1 MRIATE
7 IQLHRGIYQALEG
20 NKDGYYQTRVY
31 YLVYVCDHHFSV
43 VYGRPP
49 MTREC
54 DSIAAARR
62 FLESEHAT
70 EDDERLVSQLLIWSV
85 STQIFDSFGVD
96 VNTPVAVN
104 KLSQLRRHSISLDT
118 WYADWSERFQPNSN
132 VGNYPRKGVS
142 LHFHFAKLYLC
153 SHAFRGAPLNGSLQH
168 GMPQELEE
176 FANTAVLS
184 ATSILRVIV
193 SDEEMQVHLNG
204 LPLYFDTMIAFA
216 VVFLL
221 KVATKYSETV
231 RIDATKILDLVEQTV
246 TVLRRVTEHM
256 HKEHLLVCI
265 ADGVETILRKSQE
278 ATHMGLGASHSATG
292 LEPAQGDNL
301 FQWMDNVGDFDMLS
315 SQNGI
320 SGFGPL
326 YFDFNLGAP
335 HSHTA

>member
-1 MRIATE
+1 M
-7 IQLHRGIYQALEG
+7 
-20 NKDGYYQTRVY
+20 Y

-54 DSIAAARR
+54 NSISAARS

-70 EDDERLVSQLLIWSV
+70 EDDQRLVSQLLIWSV
-85 STQIFDSFGVD
+85 STQIFDDFGID
-96 VNTPVAVN
+96 VKAPVASH

-118 WYADWSERFQPNSN
+118 WYADWSECFQPNNN
-132 VGNYPRKGVS
+132 VGNYPCKGVA

-153 SHAFRGAPLNGSLQH
+153 SHAFRGAPLNGSLRH
-168 GMPQELEE
+168 DMPQEVEE

-184 ATSILRVIV
+184 ASSILRVVV
-193 SDEEMQVHLNG
+193 SDEEIQLHLNG
-204 LPLYFDTMIAFA
+204 LPLYFNTMIAFA

-231 RIDATKILDLVEQTV
+231 RIDATKILDLVEQTT
-246 TVLRRVTEHM
+246 TVLRRVTAHM

-265 ADGVETILRKSQE
+265 AHGVETILRKSQE
-278 ATHMGLGASHSATG
+278 ATHVGHGSSPPTIG
-292 LEPAQGDNL
+292 PDGGQGDNL
-301 FQWMDNVGDFDMLS
+301 FQWMDNVGEFDFLS

-320 SGFGPL
+320 SGLGPL
-326 YFDFNLGAP
+326 YFDFGLGGSGP
-335 HSHTA
+335 SGMT